1 MLFNPD
7 LTKQAQEVIV
17 SRRNIET
24 DHPTIYLNEAPVAHT
39 ICQKNLGMHL
49 DEALD
54 FNHHIDQK
62 IAKANK
68 GIELIRKLALVLP
81 RQSLI
86 TIYKSFIR
94 PHLDYG
100 GIIYHEPNNE
110 SSCNSIERVQYNATL
125 AITGAIKWTSQLKI
139 YNELGLES
147 LEVRRWFRRYCVSF
161 KIKTTQIPKYLYEL
175 LPTESH
181 TYNTR
186 NTEIVE
192 TYYSRTD
199 LFKYSFFFYVT
210 VE

>member
-1 MLFNPD
+1 M
-7 LTKQAQEVIV
+7 
-17 SRRNIET
+17 
-24 DHPTIYLNEAPVAHT
+24 
-39 ICQKNLGMHL
+39 
-49 DEALD
+49 
-54 FNHHIDQK
+54 
-62 IAKANK
+62 
-68 GIELIRKLALVLP
+68 
-81 RQSLI
+81 
-86 TIYKSFIR
+86 
-94 PHLDYG
+94 
-100 GIIYHEPNNE
+100 
-110 SSCNSIERVQYNATL
+110 

-210 VE
+210 VEWNKLDINLLKAKYFLIFRNSLPEIERPIQNSAYNIHDPLGIKYLPRIRLGLSHLNYHKFRHNFQDCLNPLSL